1 MQSVETFTVSKTLQ
15 KILETQFEVGKLKLS
30 FVMSLIANTDTDTEY
45 KEVFTCVW
53 SKNQAMEKRKHGDDS
68 STPVDIISSDPVYN
82 GYLMS
87 KHRSCWIHVVWSVKA
102 SGKKISKREAQNLR
116 GFKLTAKCFLGE
128 IPCRARSKRQMES
141 KNSIS
146 KQKTKMDDGA
156 FQCYLENLWRTFP
169 EDKRSAFAYFD
180 CLWFALYRNSSFR
193 EKVLSWIKKKQIF
206 SKKYVLVPI
215 VCWSHWSL
223 VIFCHFGESLQS
235 KTKTP
240 CILLLDSLQM
250 ANPMRLEPDI
260 RKYVAHLQKLALL
273 LEENSKFPY
282 VQYVFLAARFVFDIY
297 KAEGRPEEKQ
307 MIYRIPLLVP
317 KVITIQDVGDVVIIL
332 YVGLTFDFFQVP
344 QQRDDKECGNF
355 VLYYLNLFVESAP
368 ENFTVEGYPY
378 FMKKDW
384 FNAEGVDRFCETL
397 DSFGM

>member
-260 RKYVAHLQKLALL
+260 RK
-273 LEENSKFPY
+273 
-282 VQYVFLAARFVFDIY
+282 FVFDIY

-317 KVITIQDVGDVVIIL
+317 K
-332 YVGLTFDFFQVP
+332 VP

>member
-1 MQSVETFTVSKTLQ
+1 
-15 KILETQFEVGKLKLS
+15 
-30 FVMSLIANTDTDTEY
+30 
-45 KEVFTCVW
+45 
-53 SKNQAMEKRKHGDDS
+53 
-68 STPVDIISSDPVYN
+68 
-82 GYLMS
+82 MS

-260 RKYVAHLQKLALL
+260 RK
-273 LEENSKFPY
+273 
-282 VQYVFLAARFVFDIY
+282 FVFDIY

-317 KVITIQDVGDVVIIL
+317 K
-332 YVGLTFDFFQVP
+332 VP

>member
-68 STPVDIISSDPVYN
+68 STPVDIISSDP
-82 GYLMS
+82 
-87 KHRSCWIHVVWSVKA
+87 
-102 SGKKISKREAQNLR
+102 
-116 GFKLTAKCFLGE
+116 GE

-260 RKYVAHLQKLALL
+260 RK
-273 LEENSKFPY
+273 
-282 VQYVFLAARFVFDIY
+282 FVFDIY

-317 KVITIQDVGDVVIIL
+317 K
-332 YVGLTFDFFQVP
+332 VP

>member
-68 STPVDIISSDPVYN
+68 STPVDIISSDP
-82 GYLMS
+82 
-87 KHRSCWIHVVWSVKA
+87 
-102 SGKKISKREAQNLR
+102 
-116 GFKLTAKCFLGE
+116 GE

-378 FMKKDW
+378 F
-384 FNAEGVDRFCETL
+384 V
-397 DSFGM
+397 SFSFSLPCILYQMLITSVVMRYYFSLLHYR